1 MAHPAYWR
9 PLMELIPFRN
19 GNEPSLPW
27 VIHRCFNTLFRIL
40 LTIALV
46 ALLLLVQ
53 FELNNRILRQSI
65 AIKNVFGQKIL
76 KNDE

>member
-1 MAHPAYWR
+1 MAHSTDWR

-19 GNEPSLPW
+19 RNEPSLFW
-27 VIHRCFNTLFRIL
+27 FIDRCLNTLFRIL
-40 LTIALV
+40 LTISHFT
-46 ALLLLVQ
+46 LLLLLQ

-65 AIKNVFGQKIL
+65 AIKNVFGQKFL